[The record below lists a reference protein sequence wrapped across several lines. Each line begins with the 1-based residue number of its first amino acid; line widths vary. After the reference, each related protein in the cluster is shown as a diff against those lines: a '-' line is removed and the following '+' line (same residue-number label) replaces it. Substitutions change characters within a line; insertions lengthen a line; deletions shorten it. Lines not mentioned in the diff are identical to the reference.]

1 MSSEPDHEFRPLRTE
16 NVLNDEPRDLHPSR
30 SMSHTIHTSISMS
43 ETYPGSTQE
52 ESHRRHRD
60 ESVERPVIMPSSSS
74 TDVEDESD
82 LERIQTTQSVRDRR
96 AFEPIRSG
104 DREELTRIASSFRGD
119 LSLARTRTHESSAL
133 ERQDT
138 LAGVNVGDPVLDPK
152 SPEFDVY
159 KWTRM

>member
-1 MSSEPDHEFRPLRTE
+1 MSSEQDHDFRPSRTE
-16 NVLNDEPRDLHPSR
+16 NTLNDE
-30 SMSHTIHTSISMS
+30 SHETHTSTNMA
-43 ETYPGSTQE
+43 ETHSGSPQE
-52 ESHRRHRD
+52 ETHHRHRE

-74 TDVEDESD
+74 TDIEDESD

-104 DREELTRIASSFRGD
+104 DREELTRIASTFRGD
-119 LSLARTRTHESSAL
+119 LSLARTRTRESSAL